1 MSCVLAILL
10 ASEAR
15 MILTG
20 LQHANYFYDAYEFP
34 KDIKFPMPKSPHSL
48 HISASKITKSGTNV
62 VAYCSIS
69 HHYDQ
74 IVEMITDGLPRATKS
89 LQNKY
94 LSYTLEESA
103 CLRSITEG
111 ALLRSDATPLS
122 QLQKYQCTH
131 QLIASMAFK
140 GMIGVEGKY
149 ACFAPPIQSHTVK
162 INADIPLKIE
172 QFLAGAQLL
181 KGSKANSDTQAMV
194 WFQGNLHLLRQTR
207 SDTNGQNLWIP
218 ITSIGKESTNGALIM
233 NFIYDNLPGIYEFT
247 KIMHDFGMLEKTLNA
262 AHIPSDERTPQISD
276 DKICANSNPEKCG
289 EKIPISGQKYS
300 KTHFGKIDNFPTYL
314 NSRISSLG
322 LRCEVRFVHRTG
334 LFRKKNCIFSPRYV
348 RRSIF
353 QSQTWINSWKSY
365 RLLKV
370 PPQTNAKVAADSFI
384 ELNAEGTLCGP
395 IE

>member
-1 MSCVLAILL
+1 
-10 ASEAR
+10 

-20 LQHANYFYDAYEFP
+20 LQNANYFYDAYEFP
-34 KDIKFPMPKSPHSL
+34 KDIKFPMPKPPHSL
-48 HISASKITKSGTNV
+48 HISASKITRSGTHV

-69 HHYDQ
+69 HHYEQ
-74 IVEMITDGLPRATKS
+74 IVKMITDGLPRVTQS
-89 LQNKY
+89 SRNKD
-94 LSYTLEESA
+94 LSFTLEESA
-103 CLRSITEG
+103 CLRSITEETS
-111 ALLRSDATPLS
+111 LRSDATPLS

-149 ACFAPPIQSHTVK
+149 ACFAPPLRSHTVK

-181 KGSKANSDTQAMV
+181 KGRKANSDTQAMV
-194 WFQGNLHLLRQTR
+194 WFQGNLHLLRQTK
-207 SDTNGQNLWIP
+207 SNTNGHNLWIP

-247 KIMHDFGMLEKTLNA
+247 KIMSDFRMLEKTLNA
-262 AHIPSDERTPQISD
+262 ANTPSNQRTPQISN
-276 DKICANSNPEKCG
+276 DKICANSDPEKCSD
-289 EKIPISGQKYS
+289 KIHKSGHKYTN
-300 KTHFGKIDNFPTYL
+300 THFGKIDAFPTYL
-314 NSRISSLG
+314 NDRIGSLG
-322 LRCEVRFVHRTG
+322 LRCQVRFVHRSG
-334 LFRKKNCIFSPRYV
+334 LFRNKICIFSPRYV

-353 QSQTWINSWKSY
+353 QSQTWINSWKNH

-370 PPQTNAKVAADSFI
+370 PPQTNAKVVADRFI
-384 ELNAEGTLCGP
+384 ELGAEGTLCDP